1 MAVWILII
9 ALLLLLSILV
19 TAAAI
24 ASANDERRFNEIMAR
39 WGVDRQLI
47 DTRAIDEVLSVLDET
62 RVTTQELIEYIH
74 ELNERGLDIGLDE
87 DACENALSEIKSLI
101 DEYENAE
108 AEVEDRYYPDNTD
121 FM

>member
-1 MAVWILII
+1 
-9 ALLLLLSILV
+9 
-19 TAAAI
+19 
-24 ASANDERRFNEIMAR
+24 MAR

-62 RVTTQELIEYIH
+62 RVTTQELIEDIH
-74 ELNERGLDIGLDE
+74 ELNERGLYIGLDE

-108 AEVEDRYYPDNTD
+108 AEVEDSYYPDNTD